1 MNSHVRNK
9 NGIAERWRENLRQEI
24 FIAYLYANGN
34 TEWGEN
40 TGKAERRGWKAGLG
54 WAEGG
59 KVLSRRKRGGREEEK
74 GSDTT
79 WTSRCAV
86 RGAHILLLFVSEMRI
101 AGSSRGR
108 TEGHGSQ
115 GGVKQADRMID
126 LNWQH
131 RAMSE
136 ETLAGFWLAA
146 RGMAL
151 APSEPG
157 RREGS
162 LWEQV

>member
-1 MNSHVRNK
+1 MGTQNGERTLAKQKGEAGRLAWDGLREGRFLVR
-9 NGIAERWRENLRQEI
+9 EREE
-24 FIAYLYANGN
+24 
-34 TEWGEN
+34 GER
-40 TGKAERRGWKAGLG
+40 KRRAVTQLGL
-54 WAEGG
+54 AD
-59 KVLSRRKRGGREEEK
+59 VLSEVH
-74 GSDTT
+74 
-79 WTSRCAV
+79 TSWFC
-86 RGAHILLLFVSEMRI
+86 FVSEMRI

>member
-1 MNSHVRNK
+1 MGTQ
-9 NGIAERWRENLRQEI
+9 NGERTLAKQKGEAGRLAWDGLREGRFL
-24 FIAYLYANGN
+24 
-34 TEWGEN
+34 
-40 TGKAERRGWKAGLG
+40 
-54 WAEGG
+54 
-59 KVLSRRKRGGREEEK
+59 VGGREEEK

-86 RGAHILLLFVSEMRI
+86 RGAHFLLLFVSEMRI